1 MFFVQFTLLFMY
13 SNNVIEMVNICIKF
27 TFKLIKRRLKAQHFS
42 LYTVSEKFFR
52 SWSKLWLGQG

>member
-27 TFKLIKRRLKAQHFS
+27 TFKLIERRLKSQHFS
-42 LYTVSEKFFR
+42 LYTVSEKFLR

>member
-1 MFFVQFTLLFMY
+1 MY

-27 TFKLIKRRLKAQHFS
+27 TFKLIERRLKSQHFS
-42 LYTVSEKFFR
+42 LYTVSEKFLR